1 MRMRDG
7 EVFAGM
13 SRNGMAWFA
22 GVGVCNG
29 FAVLTI
35 HVALARGRVTLVAPS
50 VTTYPLVTVVLSAL
64 FLSYIRLTQ
73 CLFAGIIVTASGVAP
88 LLAD

>member
-1 MRMRDG
+1 MRDG
-7 EVFAGM
+7 KVFAEM

-35 HVALARGRVTLVAPS
+35 HVALARGTVTLVAPS
-50 VTTYPLVTVVLSAL
+50 VTAYPLVTAVLSAL
-64 FLSYIRLTQ
+64 FLPHIRLTR
-73 CLFAGIIVTASGVAP
+73 CLVAGIIVTVSGIAP
-88 LLAD
+88 LPAD

>member
-7 EVFAGM
+7 EIFAGM

-29 FAVLTI
+29 FAMLTI
-35 HVALARGRVTLVAPS
+35 HMALARGTVTLVAPL
-50 VTTYPLVTVVLSAL
+50 VTTYSLVTVVLSAL
-64 FLSYIRLTQ
+64 FLPHIRLTQ